1 MEFGFNRLPAVL
13 FICQV
18 LVHPLGSFVDTRRVW
33 LKTLPCWLCALVFAT
48 PQLFIF
54 VQVEE
59 PHPGTGDDSPLR
71 PTLACKSA
79 GYTAEWQRKAYF
91 TFLTAYILV
100 VPTVV
105 MVYCYASISR
115 VIWRPSNRGV
125 LFQVEEVW
133 IPGVMVFRV
142 EEVWALGVV
151 FRTSSWST
159 ATPASSESSGCAATR
174 AWCWRGVRTP
184 E

>member
-1 MEFGFNRLPAVL
+1 LCG
-13 FICQV
+13 QV

-71 PTLACKSA
+71 PTLACKSD

-91 TFLTAYILV
+91 TFLAAYLSPDIRQTRITRDK
-100 VPTVV
+100 PRRCFYS
-105 MVYCYASISR
+105 MPYFSE
-115 VIWRPSNRGV
+115 RP
-125 LFQVEEVW
+125 L
-133 IPGVMVFRV
+133 
-142 EEVWALGVV
+142 
-151 FRTSSWST
+151 
-159 ATPASSESSGCAATR
+159 
-174 AWCWRGVRTP
+174 
-184 E
+184 